1 MLPSLPCRLLRVGS
15 RVAASPRPVLTGL
28 RSALAA
34 AQAIDRIAELINDDN
49 SVGGEVQMDSLI
61 KMMSDEG
68 GSLGSTAED
77 LIIEVLLAT
86 PPKPLLERLSHSDA
100 LARVDEWLARS
111 AADSYETRTLQLLCL
126 LARMPMSIEAL
137 QKSGVGKTVNKLRKA
152 PELPIKDA
160 AEQLVKDWKRVAA
173 PTTSAAPAADTSAA
187 SGSSAAVKRPLVA
200 DAASAAKK
208 LATSA
213 GAKPASSSSSSLH
226 DEADNSFEAAFGA
239 AAARTAPRS
248 A

>member
-1 MLPSLPCRLLRVGS
+1 
-15 RVAASPRPVLTGL
+15 VLTGL
-28 RSALAA
+28 HSALAV

-86 PPKPLLERLSHSDA
+86 PPKPLLERFSHSES

-111 AADSYETRTLQLLCL
+111 AADSYETRTLQLLSL

-152 PELPIKDA
+152 PELHK
-160 AEQLVKDWKRVAA
+160 
-173 PTTSAAPAADTSAA
+173 
-187 SGSSAAVKRPLVA
+187 
-200 DAASAAKK
+200 
-208 LATSA
+208 
-213 GAKPASSSSSSLH
+213 
-226 DEADNSFEAAFGA
+226 
-239 AAARTAPRS
+239 
-248 A
+248 